1 MRPIGVAIVLLTMS
15 ATLTACSAGSSASPP
30 APANGSRTSSAA
42 RGQGPG
48 RSSDAGS
55 HARSHA
61 EHRAP
66 QVAVTASV
74 ARWKLPE
81 PLAREVVVPAGSG
94 GAVVAGGLVHGDVS
108 TTRTYELNL
117 STGSRRELPAL
128 PVPVHDAAGAVVRRH
143 SLVLGGGNLTEQAT
157 VQRLS
162 LSTPRWHVAST
173 LPGARSDLVTATVGG
188 SVFVLGGY
196 NGTTMPAAVLRSSDG
211 RHFRVVGRLAV
222 AVRYPAV
229 AVARRQVWLFGGER
243 DNAMQDVVQRFDPR
257 TGRTRVVGRLPH
269 PLGHGAAFGVGGRV
283 LIAGG
288 RLGPDTTTSAMWEFD
303 PSSDRLRRAGRLPYP
318 LADMGVA
325 SDGHAV
331 YLLGG
336 ETPTLTRKVVRIVVS
351 TRFSH

>member
-1 MRPIGVAIVLLTMS
+1 M
-15 ATLTACSAGSSASPP
+15 
-30 APANGSRTSSAA
+30 
-42 RGQGPG
+42 
-48 RSSDAGS
+48 
-55 HARSHA
+55 
-61 EHRAP
+61 
-66 QVAVTASV
+66 
-74 ARWKLPE
+74 
-81 PLAREVVVPAGSG
+81 
-94 GAVVAGGLVHGDVS
+94 
-108 TTRTYELNL
+108 
-117 STGSRRELPAL
+117 
-128 PVPVHDAAGAVVRRH
+128 PVHDAAGAVVRGH

-162 LSTPRWHVAST
+162 LSTPRWQVAST

-229 AVARRQVWLFGGER
+229 AVAQGQVWLFGGER
-243 DNAMQDVVQRFDPR
+243 DTAMQDVVQRFDPR

-303 PSSDRLRRAGRLPYP
+303 PSSNRLRRAGRLPYP
-318 LADMGVA
+318 VADMGVA
-325 SDGHAV
+325 SDGHVV

-351 TRFSH
+351 TRFGR